1 MKINDSVKIDGEET
15 RGIVTGFRLLNGNL
29 KIGIKGRGLID
40 AVWVSDDPQP
50 TLPTV
55 ASSKGRTARLLDCNV
70 PVPIAVSC
78 YLCADPEREALRLY
92 GRALDAL
99 RVAHGPAVDEAIKAA
114 MEGVQ
119 A

>member
-1 MKINDSVKIDGEET
+1 MKINDSVKIEGEDT
-15 RGIVTGFRLLNGNL
+15 RGIVTGFRSLNGNL
-29 KIGIKGRGLID
+29 MVDIRGRGRVE
-40 AVWVSDDPQP
+40 ASRVSDPQP
-50 TLPTV
+50 APKCKT
-55 ASSKGRTARLLDCNV
+55 GRLLDCNV

-99 RVAHGPAVDEAIKAA
+99 RVAHGPAVDAALRSAI
-114 MEGVQ
+114 EGVQ